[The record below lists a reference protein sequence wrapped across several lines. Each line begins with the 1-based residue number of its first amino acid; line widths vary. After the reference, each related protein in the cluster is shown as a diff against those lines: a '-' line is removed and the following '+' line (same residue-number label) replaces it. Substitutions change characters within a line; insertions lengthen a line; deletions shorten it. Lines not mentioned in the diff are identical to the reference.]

1 MKGQAPL
8 PSPREHR
15 APACF
20 LAWASVP
27 HLEHCPRKQTL
38 TSSHPKTAWGHWAAF
53 GPLTATLPLLGSVP
67 RSWQMPLHISR
78 TVPTRNRQA
87 HSSSQ
92 RRYPFLQNGHLRQS
106 PDPRP
111 EMWHSPYLTSKC
123 TFQDPIS
130 QKQSP
135 QFPRKPTPGW
145 VSCPPSFAHWH
156 QLQPDSQ
163 GADRAICTLDSAYFN
178 DCTLLYSQ

>member
-1 MKGQAPL
+1 MRSTGKTEANTPPLGLSMKGQAPL

-27 HLEHCPRKQTL
+27 QLEHCPRKQTL

-78 TVPTRNRQA
+78 TVPTRKRQA

-106 PDPRP
+106 PDRS
-111 EMWHSPYLTSKC
+111 ELEIEIWEL
-123 TFQDPIS
+123 
-130 QKQSP
+130 
-135 QFPRKPTPGW
+135 
-145 VSCPPSFAHWH
+145 
-156 QLQPDSQ
+156 
-163 GADRAICTLDSAYFN
+163 ADNKWY
-178 DCTLLYSQ
+178 